1 MLRKHYFEWNL
12 RCPASVTISCSA
24 EDTQQPQF
32 TPLTSAPV
40 VSPSTL
46 TMTPTMQ
53 SKSKTYNLRPRSKM
67 GKDSDW
73 TANQELM
80 LLNILKDK
88 TVDEKKGLPTYEL
101 MCGLFST
108 PISKRK
114 YHHVSTTN
122 LLDTDH
128 EREVE
133 DGLIRLGIDDS
144 HDPSNTGAPSTAQS
158 PSTPHTSLD
167 KRGIDLISNIH
178 HHSKRMKGKSV
189 ANTNSTVLFKFV
201 NAQNRH
207 NDILEQWMAMKNA
220 HNVFLRR
227 SKELE
232 NVFAQKAFSIITDAR
247 LKAWLYSL

>member
-1 MLRKHYFEWNL
+1 M
-12 RCPASVTISCSA
+12 CP
-24 EDTQQPQF
+24 PF
-32 TPLTSAPV
+32 
-40 VSPSTL
+40 
-46 TMTPTMQ
+46 
-53 SKSKTYNLRPRSKM
+53 R
-67 GKDSDW
+67 
-73 TANQELM
+73 
-80 LLNILKDK
+80 
-88 TVDEKKGLPTYEL
+88 KKGLPTYEL
-101 MCGLFST
+101 MCGLFSA

-207 NDILEQWMAMKNA
+207 NDILEQWMAMKSKSLGMTSPSKDNA
-220 HNVFLRR
+220 
-227 SKELE
+227 S
-232 NVFAQKAFSIITDAR
+232 DAND
-247 LKAWLYSL
+247 LYSKCLLIM